1 MNADAEHR
9 LDGLEPDNL
18 LAFMALLGLLRVLEE
33 ARPDWR
39 PRVSWTVV
47 DPPLRPALRVPE
59 VVDHEAVAEAA
70 AEGLGSLVER
80 HDFSG
85 LKDLKMPRDQA
96 RNRLRGT
103 AVAVRDDRYAADMWA
118 ALFSDAV
125 IDEKG
130 VTKPTPLCFLGAGQT
145 SFLKNFEIVPKCRTP
160 PRRGKGRDRQDVS
173 EVDCLAEAL
182 FFSWRRPDPTKSF
195 RWDPNEDSRHAYR
208 WAAPTDQ
215 KEMTQHGA
223 NRLAAVGLSALTVVP
238 VAGSRGPQLQVLGGI
253 RVAGGFAMHWPIWRD
268 PISLASI
275 QALLGHPD
283 LGRPETRET
292 LGVVEVRC
300 ARRVSNGRY
309 PSISRAFPEREGV
322 G

>member
-1 MNADAEHR
+1 MVEAGRSSAS
-9 LDGLEPDNL
+9 GTLE
-18 LAFMALLGLLRVLEE
+18 
-33 ARPDWR
+33 
-39 PRVSWTVV
+39 

-59 VVDHEAVAEAA
+59 SAGQETVAEAA
-70 AEGLGSLVER
+70 ADGLGRLARR

-85 LKDLKMPRDQA
+85 LKDLKMPSDQA
-96 RNRLRGT
+96 RNQLRG
-103 AVAVRDDRYAADMWA
+103 VARVVHDDRYAADMWA
-118 ALFSDAV
+118 AFLSDVV

-130 VTKPTPLCFLGAGQT
+130 ITKPTPLCFLGAGRT
-145 SFLKNFEIVPKCRTP
+145 RFLENLEIVPKLRTP
-160 PRRGKGRDRQDVS
+160 PRRGKGRVGQEVS
-173 EVDCLAEAL
+173 EVDCLTEAL
-182 FFSWRRPDPTKSF
+182 FSSWRRPDPTKSF

-238 VAGSRGPQLQVLGGI
+238 LAGFRGPQLQVLGGI
-253 RVAGGFAMHWPIWRD
+253 RAAGGFAVLWPIWRD

-275 QALLGHPD
+275 RGLLGHPD
-283 LGRPETRET
+283 LDRPKTREA

>member
-1 MNADAEHR
+1 MNAGAEHR

-33 ARPDWR
+33 ARPNWR
-39 PRVSWTVV
+39 PRVSWTVE

-59 VVDHEAVAEAA
+59 SAGQEAVAEAA
-70 AEGLGSLVER
+70 ADGLGRLARR

-85 LKDLKMPRDQA
+85 LKDLKMPSDQA
-96 RNRLRGT
+96 RSELRG
-103 AVAVRDDRYAADMWA
+103 AARVVHDDRYAAEMWA
-118 ALFSDAV
+118 AFLSDVV

-130 VTKPTPLCFLGAGQT
+130 ITKPTPLCFLGAGRT
-145 SFLKNFEIVPKCRTP
+145 RFLENFEIVPKCRTP
-160 PRRGKGRDRQDVS
+160 PRRGKGRDRQEVS
-173 EVDCLAEAL
+173 EVDCLTEAL
-182 FFSWRRPDPTKSF
+182 FSSWRRPDPSKSF

-238 VAGSRGPQLQVLGGI
+238 VAEARGPQLQVLGGI
-253 RVAGGFAMHWPIWRD
+253 RAPSGFSIRWPIWRD
-268 PISLASI
+268 SISLAGI
-275 QALLGHPD
+275 RGLLGHPD
-283 LGRPETRET
+283 LGRLETREA

-300 ARRVSNGRY
+300 ARRVSHGRY
-309 PSISRAFPEREGV
+309 PSISRAFPEERE
-322 G
+322 